1 MNSSMTDRTFNSSA
15 IDMKWIKYFFLATV
29 AAFLTITL
37 GCTNQPSASN
47 LSTAPTASPSLQ
59 PNAAN
64 VVNLYSARHYDTDR
78 VLYDNFTKQTGL
90 QVNLVEGKEDE
101 LIERIKSEG
110 KNSPADVFVT
120 VDAGRLWRAQESGIL
135 QPVKSDILESKIP
148 DYLREPEGHWF
159 GLSKRAR
166 VIIYN
171 KEKVKLEE
179 LSTYEDLA
187 DPKWKGRIIIRS
199 SNNIY
204 NQSLVG
210 AMLAADGAQKTEEW
224 VKGFV
229 ANFARPP
236 EGNDVSQIKSIAEGV
251 ADIALVNTYYV
262 ARLANS
268 EKPEDK
274 AIVEKIGLFFPN
286 QGDRGTHVNISGA
299 GVVVTAPHKENAIK
313 FLEYL
318 VTPEAQMIFAKGNNE
333 FPVVE
338 NAKLDNPF
346 LEKYIPFKEDEVNAG
361 IVGKNNAEALQIMDR
376 AGWK

>member
-1 MNSSMTDRTFNSSA
+1 
-15 IDMKWIKYFFLATV
+15 MKWIKYLFLATASLV
-29 AAFLTITL
+29 LAIGCASQQPPSEPAAQ
-37 GCTNQPSASN
+37 NSPA
-47 LSTAPTASPSLQ
+47 APRGE
-59 PNAAN
+59 N

-78 VLYDNFTKQTGL
+78 VLYDNFTKETGI

-101 LIERIKSEG
+101 LIERIKSEAA
-110 KNSPADVFVT
+110 NSPADVFIT
-120 VDAGRLWRAQESGIL
+120 VDAGRLWRAQEAGIL
-135 QPVKSDILESKIP
+135 QPIESEILESKVP
-148 DYLREPEGHWF
+148 EYLRDPEGRWF

-171 KEKVKLEE
+171 QEKVDPAE

-187 DPKWKGRIIIRS
+187 NPKWKGRIIVRS
-199 SNNIY
+199 SSNIY

-210 AMLAADGAQKTEEW
+210 AILAEKGAEQTEEW
-224 VKGFV
+224 VKGLV

-236 EGNDVSQIKSIAEGV
+236 EGNDVSQIKSVAEGV
-251 ADIALVNTYYV
+251 ADLAIVNSYYV

-268 EKPEDK
+268 DDPEDR
-274 AIVEKIGLFFPN
+274 AVVEKIGLFFPN

-299 GVVVTAPHKENAIK
+299 GVVVTAPHKENAIA

-318 VTPEAQMIFAKGNNE
+318 VTPEAQTIFAKGNNE

-338 NAKLDNPF
+338 GAKLDNPF
-346 LEKYIPFKEDEVNAG
+346 LEQYVPFKEDDVNAG
-361 IVGKNNAEALQIMDR
+361 VVGKNNAEALQIMDR

>member
-1 MNSSMTDRTFNSSA
+1 
-15 IDMKWIKYFFLATV
+15 MKWIKYILLSTVTAILA
-29 AAFLTITL
+29 ITL
-37 GCTNQPSASN
+37 GCTSQQSASN
-47 LSTAPTASPSLQ
+47 PSAAPTPSPSPQ
-59 PNAAN
+59 PQAEN
-64 VVNLYSARHYDTDR
+64 VVNLYSARHYDTDQ
-78 VLYDNFTKQTGL
+78 VLYDNFTKETGI

-110 KNSPADVFVT
+110 TNSPADVFVT
-120 VDAGRLWRAQESGIL
+120 VDAGRLWRAQETGIL
-135 QPVKSDILESKIP
+135 QPIKSEVLDSKIP
-148 DYLREPEGHWF
+148 EYLRDPEGRWF

-171 KEKVKLEE
+171 KEKVDPAE

-187 DPKWKGRIIIRS
+187 DPKWKGRIIVRS
-199 SNNIY
+199 SSNVY

-210 AMLAADGAQKTEEW
+210 AILAADGAEKTEEW
-224 VKGFV
+224 VKGLV

-268 EKPEDK
+268 EDAENR
-274 AIVEKIGLFFPN
+274 AVVEKIGLFFPN
-286 QGDRGTHVNISGA
+286 QDDRGTHVNISGA

-318 VTPEAQMIFAKGNNE
+318 VTPEAQLIFAKGNNE

-338 NAKLDNPF
+338 DTKLENPF
-346 LEKYIPFKEDEVNAG
+346 LEQYIPFKEDDVNAG
-361 IVGKNNAEALQIMDR
+361 VIGKNNAEALQIMDR

>member
-1 MNSSMTDRTFNSSA
+1 
-15 IDMKWIKYFFLATV
+15 MKWIKYLFLATASLV
-29 AAFLTITL
+29 LAIGCASQQPPSKPAAQ
-37 GCTNQPSASN
+37 NSP
-47 LSTAPTASPSLQ
+47 TAPPGE
-59 PNAAN
+59 N

-78 VLYDNFTKQTGL
+78 VLYDNFTQETGI

-101 LIERIKSEG
+101 LIERIQSEAA
-110 KNSPADVFVT
+110 NSPADIFIT
-120 VDAGRLWRAQESGIL
+120 VDAGRLWRAQEAGIL
-135 QPVKSDILESKIP
+135 QPIESEVLKSKVPE
-148 DYLREPEGHWF
+148 YLRDPEGRWF

-171 KEKVKLEE
+171 KQKVDPAQ

-187 DPKWKGRIIIRS
+187 DPKWKGRIIVRS
-199 SNNIY
+199 SSNIY

-210 AMLAADGAQKTEEW
+210 AILAEKGAEQTEEW
-224 VKGFV
+224 VKGLV

-251 ADIALVNTYYV
+251 ADLAIVNSYYV

-268 EKPEDK
+268 KDPEER
-274 AIVEKIGLFFPN
+274 AVVEKIGLFFPN

-299 GVVVTAPHKENAIK
+299 GVVVTAPHKENAIE

-318 VTPEAQMIFAKGNNE
+318 VTPEAQTIFAKGNNE

-338 NAKLDNPF
+338 GVKLENSF
-346 LEKYIPFKEDEVNAG
+346 LEQFVPFKEDDVNAG

>member
-1 MNSSMTDRTFNSSA
+1 
-15 IDMKWIKYFFLATV
+15 MKWIKYL
-29 AAFLTITL
+29 FLTTVTALVAITI
-37 GCTNQPSASN
+37 GCANQPSASN
-47 LSTAPTASPSLQ
+47 PSADSTSSPSGQ
-59 PNAAN
+59 PQAEN

-78 VLYDNFTKQTGL
+78 QIYDNFTQETGI
-90 QVNLVEGKEDE
+90 QINLVEGKEDE

-110 KNSPADVFVT
+110 TNSPADVFVT
-120 VDAGRLWRAQESGIL
+120 VDAGRLWRAQETGIL
-135 QPVKSDILESKIP
+135 QPIQSEVLESKIP
-148 DYLREPEGHWF
+148 EYLRDPEGRWF

-171 KEKVKLEE
+171 QEKVDPAE

-187 DPKWKGRIIIRS
+187 DPKWKGRIIVRS

-210 AMLAADGAQKTEEW
+210 AILAANGAEKTEEW
-224 VKGFV
+224 AKGLA

-268 EKPEDK
+268 DNAENR
-274 AIVEKIGLFFPN
+274 AAVEKIGLFFPN
-286 QGDRGTHVNISGA
+286 QNDRGTHVNISGA

-318 VTPEAQMIFAKGNNE
+318 VTPEAQMIFAKSNNE

-338 NAKLDNPF
+338 DAKLENPF
-346 LEKYIPFKEDEVNAG
+346 LEKYIPFQEDDVNAG
-361 IVGKNNAEALQIMDR
+361 VVGKNNAEALQIMDR